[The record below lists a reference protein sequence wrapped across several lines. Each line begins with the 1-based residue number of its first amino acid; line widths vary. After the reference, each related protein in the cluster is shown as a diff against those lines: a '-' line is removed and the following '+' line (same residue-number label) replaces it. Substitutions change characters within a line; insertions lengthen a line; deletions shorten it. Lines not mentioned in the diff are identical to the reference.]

1 VQGKVREAIQRIVGK
16 IVVASDG
23 TMAIEA
29 RPDGLLGTEGQFVP
43 LGCRGV
49 GPIMGTWVE
58 RKFLEM
64 KVGDFV
70 GLNLRR

>member
-1 VQGKVREAIQRIVGK
+1 MREAIQRTLGK

-23 TMAIEA
+23 KMPIEA
-29 RPDGLLGTEGQFVP
+29 RPDGLLGIEGRFVS

-49 GPIMGTWVE
+49 GPIIETWVE
-58 RKFLEM
+58 RKFWEM
-64 KVGDFV
+64 KVGGFV